1 MRFKTERHRTQR
13 TVETHHTQPFNR
25 YARSWR
31 RRRKILK
38 ILMCDSMHV
47 REVHFNKVVNR
58 NVLPQNIS
66 SQQREADKKVIN
78 ICVTFEFETPA
89 AVGYTYR

>member
-1 MRFKTERHRTQR
+1 
-13 TVETHHTQPFNR
+13 
-25 YARSWR
+25 
-31 RRRKILK
+31 
-38 ILMCDSMHV
+38 MCDSMHV

-89 AVGYTYR
+89 AVGYTYRWSKRIIDISTNQCDGLIVLVIDDSFIRRRRRWR